1 MKQQVKIHKIK
12 GNPRNPRIIKNDK
25 FKSLKNS
32 IKTLP
37 NYMKLRPVILD
48 ENMMVLGGNMRLKA
62 SIDLGKKEIW
72 TDMFT
77 QADCDEMNKIA
88 IEEERETKTYSE
100 YCDEIIIKDNV
111 SSGDWE
117 WDMLANEWD
126 SVLLNEFGLDV
137 WENEDDIKEEINY
150 TRNIKAPTYEPKNEK
165 PAPHTLYNTDKTEEL
180 IDKIKDLKLHNT
192 EQAFLIYA
200 AYRHTVFDYSKIAD
214 FYAHSNK
221 EVQELM
227 EDSALVIIDLD
238 KAIENGFVQLTNSVK
253 ELLNER

>member
-1 MKQQVKIHKIK
+1 MKQQVKIYKIK
-12 GNPRNPRIIKNDK
+12 GNPNNPRIIKNDK
-25 FKSLKNS
+25 FKTLKRS

-37 NYMKLRPVILD
+37 NYMKLRPVIVD

-88 IEEERETKTYSE
+88 IEEKRQTKTYLE

-126 SVLLNEFGLDV
+126 SVQLNEFGLDV
-137 WENEDDIKEEINY
+137 WENEDDEKNNDVNDISDNISEEYRVEIELTSEKEQEQVF
-150 TRNIKAPTYEPKNEK
+150 NE
-165 PAPHTLYNTDKTEEL
+165 
-180 IDKIKDLKLHNT
+180 
-192 EQAFLIYA
+192 
-200 AYRHTVFDYSKIAD
+200 
-214 FYAHSNK
+214 
-221 EVQELM
+221 
-227 EDSALVIIDLD
+227 
-238 KAIENGFVQLTNSVK
+238 LTQK
-253 ELLNER
+253 GYKCRILTF